1 MSIWTRLYEH
11 SNYRGRSTFANLHY
25 TTPVTT
31 YLRISKSWLSSAHIH
46 DRISSLEIGGSHW
59 EQGGRVV
66 LFQHSNYRGRYA
78 NFGATPGSTV
88 RIPNVSAENFN
99 DITSSVLIVRRYRRE
114 LGPLA
119 LGSMGSPDLR
129 TQIQNQ
135 VSGISRISMRG
146 TPIITWDLW
155 PGFSPSR
162 KYVYLRVP
170 IRVDVPNWFDYDAEL
185 RFWIYLYVDSGQKVR
200 GYVNWY
206 GAWVEGGMLTGK
218 ILDRLMNEIPGQL
231 GNINSS
237 ITSAL
242 SMLSVFNF
250 VGLYYL
256 PGTAGHT
263 GNVNDDVSVVF
274 VKEW

>member
-11 SNYRGRSTFANLHY
+11 TNFRGRSTFANLYY
-25 TTPVTT
+25 TSPVTT
-31 YLRISKSWLSSAHIH
+31 YLRISKSWLDSAHIH
-46 DRISSLEIGGSHW
+46 DRISSLQIGCSSW
-59 EQGGRVV
+59 EQGGRVI
-66 LFQHSNYRGRYA
+66 LFQHSNFRGRYA
-78 NFGATPGSTV
+78 IFNATPGST
-88 RIPNVSAENFN
+88 NSTSNLSAENFN

-119 LGSMGSPDLR
+119 LGSMGSPNLR

-162 KYVYLRVP
+162 KYIYLKVP

-185 RFWIYLYVDSGQKVR
+185 RFWIYLYVGSDQKVR
-200 GYVNWY
+200 GFVNWY
-206 GAWVEGGMLTGK
+206 GAWVEGGILTGK

-231 GNINSS
+231 GNINNS

-242 SMLSVFNF
+242 SMLQAFDF

-263 GNVNDDVSVVF
+263 GNVNDDVSIVF